1 MQKINKKRII
11 MDKIQ
16 ILNKALNQYGIK
28 AQEWMLVEECGELL
42 NAIAK
47 LKRKRSTKEDIITEL
62 ADVSIVVEQMALF
75 FGWEDFE
82 AEKQRKLARLE
93 NRLEKGGE
101 QV

>member
-1 MQKINKKRII
+1 

-16 ILNKALNQYGIK
+16 ILNKALNQYDIK
-28 AQEWMLVEECGELL
+28 AQEWVLVEECGELL
-42 NAIAK
+42 NAIGK

-62 ADVSIVVEQMALF
+62 ADVSIVVEGMALF